1 MPVQWKHFP
10 QAPLSNVGIDEPW
23 ETFNDGQSALHA
35 VEWINNASKYAA
47 PFFLA
52 VGVPPA
58 PHPHIPY
65 VYPKEFEFQGAVEFP
80 PKDYYMPKDLPPM
93 APHDWTS
100 EGMRYGDLR

>member
-1 MPVQWKHFP
+1 MPLRSSWRWG
-10 QAPLSNVGIDEPW
+10 S
-23 ETFNDGQSALHA
+23 TGQ
-35 VEWINNASKYAA
+35 KKKKKKKKR
-47 PFFLA
+47 
-52 VGVPPA
+52 
-58 PHPHIPY
+58 PHIPY